1 MVDNSSSDHLHRRRF
16 IYQIIT
22 GGFMKSEVNIDELK
36 KLIPSTRSMLYLQ
49 IIGLQI
55 FMVAFLFSSE
65 NILYT
70 ILLLLGA
77 VALTE
82 GFEKTRLQNRLKQM
96 MK

>member
-1 MVDNSSSDHLHRRRF
+1 
-16 IYQIIT
+16 
-22 GGFMKSEVNIDELK
+22 MKSEVNIDELK
-36 KLIPSTRSMLYLQ
+36 KLLPSTRSMLYLQ

-70 ILLLLGA
+70 ILLLAGA
-77 VALTE
+77 VTLTE

>member
-1 MVDNSSSDHLHRRRF
+1 
-16 IYQIIT
+16 
-22 GGFMKSEVNIDELK
+22 MKSEVKIDELK
-36 KLIPSTRSMLYLQ
+36 KLIPSTKSMLYLQ

>member
-1 MVDNSSSDHLHRRRF
+1 
-16 IYQIIT
+16 
-22 GGFMKSEVNIDELK
+22 MKSEVKIDELK
-36 KLIPSTRSMLYLQ
+36 KLLPSTRSMLYLQ

-82 GFEKTRLQNRLKQM
+82 GFEKTRLQNRLKQI

>member
-1 MVDNSSSDHLHRRRF
+1 
-16 IYQIIT
+16 
-22 GGFMKSEVNIDELK
+22 MKSEVKIDELK